1 MCVTYLYCLFQ
12 AGLSRR
18 SFVLIQVSLLLF
30 TVVANLQCI
39 VVYLAKKNVKC
50 QAFLDVCMFLRI
62 YKEITV
68 ECYCL
73 FVGPS
78 RNRKNTNYPWTS
90 QCCSPFCSCKNADQV
105 TVFNFFL

>member
-39 VVYLAKKNVKC
+39 VVYLAKKKYQVSEHFWMY
-50 QAFLDVCMFLRI
+50 A
-62 YKEITV
+62 
-68 ECYCL
+68 
-73 FVGPS
+73 
-78 RNRKNTNYPWTS
+78 
-90 QCCSPFCSCKNADQV
+90 CS
-105 TVFNFFL
+105 

>member
-39 VVYLAKKNVKC
+39 VVYLAKKKC
-50 QAFLDVCMFLRI
+50 QSVRAFFDVCMLLRI

-68 ECYCL
+68 EC
-73 FVGPS
+73 
-78 RNRKNTNYPWTS
+78 
-90 QCCSPFCSCKNADQV
+90 
-105 TVFNFFL
+105 